1 MNEETDEQGDVNVE
15 LEELEEST
23 LADTLM
29 AIASM
34 KKNLKEVKSNT
45 ERSTDEINCLKVMA
59 TSLKLQKA
67 AEEVDEAKSLAQ
79 TAREE
84 LRKAKEAD

>member
-23 LADTLM
+23 LADTQM

-45 ERSTDEINCLKVMA
+45 ERSTDEINYLKVMA